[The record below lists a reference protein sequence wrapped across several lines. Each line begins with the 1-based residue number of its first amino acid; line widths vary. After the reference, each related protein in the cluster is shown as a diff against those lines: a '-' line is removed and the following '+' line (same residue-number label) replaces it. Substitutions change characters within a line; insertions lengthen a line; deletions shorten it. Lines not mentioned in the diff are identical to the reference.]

1 MCSEAIIGKPISYLM
16 DPEPFVRIATKH
28 DDIIELTQKHDNY
41 GIVCHQIIY
50 ELKNEKQIV
59 GIFVNITKNIADKSK
74 LDDIRQRTIKEARQL
89 LSHQISMA
97 QNIAKLLAESTAQ
110 GEALV
115 ENILKITE
123 EQSTSGEAEKDKRGW
138 IWDMYML
145 R

>member
-1 MCSEAIIGKPISYLM
+1 VFRSNYWQTNFIFDGPRAIL
-16 DPEPFVRIATKH
+16 RIATKH
-28 DDIIELTQKHDNY
+28 EDIIELTQKHENY

-123 EQSTSGEAEKDKRGW
+123 EQSPTSVEAEKDKRGW
-138 IWDMYML
+138 IWDMYMS